1 MTRTGTETVGQRIAS
16 AGLVALTA
24 LVLLFLVAPILI
36 IVPLSFSSGSFF
48 YYPLPGFSL
57 RWYRD
62 FFTSSFWLPSVWN
75 SLIVGSAATLL
86 ATVLGTLAALGIWR
100 ARFAG
105 QALVLALLISP
116 MVVPVIIVAVG
127 TYFAFAPLGL
137 TDGYSGLIL
146 AHTTLAVP
154 FVVVTVL
161 ATLSGFDRTLIRA
174 AESLGA
180 SPVTTFRRVTLP
192 LILPGVLSGAV
203 FAFAASFDEV
213 VVALLMAGPGQRTLP
228 RQMFAG
234 INDNISLTIAA
245 AATMLI
251 AISLVLMIAVGILRR
266 RSERLRQPGA

>member
-1 MTRTGTETVGQRIAS
+1 MRTGIETTGQRVAHV
-16 AGLVALTA
+16 GLAAMTTIILI
-24 LVLLFLVAPILI
+24 FLVAPILI

-57 RWYRD
+57 RWYDD
-62 FFTSSFWLPSVWN
+62 FFSSSFWLPSLKN
-75 SLIVGSAATLL
+75 SLIVGVSATFL

-100 ARFAG
+100 ARFPA

-127 TYFAFAPLGL
+127 VYFAFAPLGL
-137 TDGYSGLIL
+137 TDGYLGLIL
-146 AHTTLAVP
+146 AHTTLGVP
-154 FVVVTVL
+154 FVVITVL
-161 ATLSGFDRTLIRA
+161 ATLSSFDRTLLRA

-180 SPVTTFRRVTLP
+180 SQLTTFRRVTLP
-192 LILPGVLSGAV
+192 LILPGVASGAV

-251 AISLVLMIAVGILRR
+251 AISMLLMIVVAALQR
-266 RSERLRQPGA
+266 RSTRMRQNL

>member
-1 MTRTGTETVGQRIAS
+1 MTRQSTDTVGQRVAN
-16 AGLVALTA
+16 AGLGALTA

-48 YYPLPGFSL
+48 HYPLPGFSM
-57 RWYRD
+57 RWYHD

-100 ARFAG
+100 ARFPAQG
-105 QALVLALLISP
+105 LVLAILISP

-127 TYFAFAPLGL
+127 AYFAFAPLGL

-146 AHTTLAVP
+146 AHTTLGVP
-154 FVVVTVL
+154 FVVITVL
-161 ATLSGFDRTLIRA
+161 ATLSSFDRTLIRA

-180 SPVTTFRRVTLP
+180 SQITTFRRVTLP
-192 LILPGVLSGAV
+192 LILPGVASGAV

-213 VVALLMAGPGQRTLP
+213 IVALLMAGPGQRTLP

-251 AISLVLMIAVGILRR
+251 AVSLVLMIVVGWLQR
-266 RSERLRQPGA
+266 RSARMRQSG